1 VKVGMVG
8 RFFPGNWRPPADEIR
23 FAAEAGFD
31 LIQIRSDSPGSIEA
45 DLRAP
50 LADVRKALDD
60 AGVEIALEMFIH
72 VDADGRTA
80 GGDTLAAAFARNLEA
95 IDALGCRWVHVHPVR
110 QSGQAAVAEVERLLV
125 PALAEA
131 AVLAAGYGLAL
142 GLEHNAPDQLLF
154 ARSEACAAVLEA
166 VPQLGFVWDVNH
178 TAPDDFAAF
187 EVLLRRATLVHG
199 SDTPLPETNH
209 HLPIGLGNVDF
220 ARVCAVLG
228 AAAFDGP
235 FVLEIGGLPKSG
247 GYGRDTD
254 DALRASRERLLELA

>member
-95 IDALGCRWVHVHPVR
+95 IR
-110 QSGQAAVAEVERLLV
+110 
-125 PALAEA
+125 
-131 AVLAAGYGLAL
+131 LAL

-187 EVLLRRATLVHG
+187 EVLLRRATLVHA

>member
-1 VKVGMVG
+1 MVG

-50 LADVRKALDD
+50 LADVRKALED

-95 IDALGCRWVHVHPVR
+95 IR
-110 QSGQAAVAEVERLLV
+110 
-125 PALAEA
+125 
-131 AVLAAGYGLAL
+131 LAL

-178 TAPDDFAAF
+178 TALDDFAAF
-187 EVLLRRATLVHG
+187 EVLLRRATFVHA

>member
-50 LADVRKALDD
+50 LADVRKALED

-80 GGDTLAAAFARNLEA
+80 GGDTLADAFARNLEA
-95 IDALGCRWVHVHPVR
+95 IR
-110 QSGQAAVAEVERLLV
+110 
-125 PALAEA
+125 
-131 AVLAAGYGLAL
+131 LAL

-178 TAPDDFAAF
+178 TALDDFAAF
-187 EVLLRRATLVHG
+187 EVLLRRATFVHA